1 MTSLAHDL
9 RYALRLIRRRPAVAA
24 AAMLTFALGI
34 GANTAIFTVVNAVL
48 FKPLPY
54 APSDRLMFV
63 SIDANTGFGDRTALP
78 VADFLAW
85 QAANRA
91 CEKVAAFTDNE
102 PVAVTGIGE
111 HRRGDAGNV
120 DRSSSSLLRS
130 APRCCRRGAR
140 QASIQALHCGPNS
153 SGLTS
158 QSVES

>member
-120 DRSSSSLLRS
+120 DRDRR
-130 APRCCRRGAR
+130 RCCGRLRAAAGAARGKRR
-140 QASIQALHCGPNS
+140 SKHCIAGRIVR
-153 SGLTS
+153 G
-158 QSVES
+158 